1 MFQDYFGIAED
12 PFAITPD
19 PKYLFLSER
28 HRNGF
33 AHLLYGVTQGGG
45 FVQLTGEVG
54 TGKTLLCRKLLAQL
68 PRAVDVAFV
77 FNPRLSPLELVATI
91 CDELRVLYPLG
102 CSSIKEIVDFL
113 NAYLLESHSQGRRTV
128 VIIDEAQN
136 LSFESL
142 EQIRLLTNLET
153 SSEKLLQI
161 ILVGQP
167 ELRSLLNR
175 PELRQL
181 AQRVTARYHLTPLSR
196 SETRAYILHRLK
208 VAGLERPLFTEGAIR
223 RVYKLSGGIP
233 RLINILCSRGMLAA
247 YGKRKG
253 QVSRSMLSQVAREL
267 RGEDGLASRFPS
279 WGWMM
284 AGVSATLLVLALL
297 PQVDLFQLFA
307 EPNHEGQLVEE
318 QQSQQVQQP
327 QEIQQTQ
334 QPQQPKPVQASQPV
348 QDTQQTSEVNKQPA
362 ALPVAGAIIE
372 QAVATEPD
380 RSGMAVPDVLSPEAL
395 KAADQASTSIAMT
408 AQDEIRE
415 QESSAR
421 TDAKS
426 SELSGLIGNENSAF
440 STLFSYWQ
448 VVYPTGGKQR
458 SSCDK
463 AEEVGLS
470 CLFGRGSWKTLEYYN
485 RPAILELMMAQGERY
500 HVVLT
505 GMGDQSVTLDM
516 NGRKFSFDYAEMDRL
531 WTGSYIIL
539 WRPPSLAKTRL
550 QLGQSGSDVGW
561 LISTLDKIEGV
572 ESAYDLT
579 NPRFDQLLHL
589 RVMRFQRENG
599 LSADGIVGKQTLIQL
614 KGMVTDRTRPALL
627 KSGG

>member
-113 NAYLLESHSQGRRTV
+113 NAYLLESHAQGRRTV

-208 VAGLERPLFTEGAIR
+208 VAGLERPLFTDGAIR

-267 RGEDGLASRFPS
+267 RGEVGLASRFPS

-297 PQVDLFQLFA
+297 PQVDLFRLFA
-307 EPNHEGQLVEE
+307 EPSHEAQIVEQ
-318 QQSQQVQQP
+318 QQSQQLQQPQPLQQSREPQQP
-327 QEIQQTQ
+327 QEPLQVE
-334 QPQQPKPVQASQPV
+334 QPKQI
-348 QDTQQTSEVNKQPA
+348 SEVEQQPA
-362 ALPVAGAIIE
+362 ADPVSGAIVE
-372 QAVATEPD
+372 QAVAAEPD
-380 RSGMAVPDVLSPEAL
+380 RSGLTVPDVLSPAAL
-395 KAADQASTSIAMT
+395 KAADQVAPSVAM
-408 AQDEIRE
+408 AE
-415 QESSAR
+415 QQVTRGQKSAEK

-448 VVYPTGGKQR
+448 VVYPTGGKER

-485 RPAILELMMAQGERY
+485 RPAILELMMAQGRRY

-539 WRPPSLAKTRL
+539 WRPPSLAKNSL
-550 QLGQSGSDVGW
+550 QLGQSGSDVAW

-572 ESAYDLT
+572 ESTYDLS
-579 NPRFDQLLHL
+579 NPRFDQILHL

>member
-1 MFQDYFGIAED
+1 MFQDYFGISED

-68 PRAVDVAFV
+68 PRAVDVAFI

-102 CSSIKEIVDFL
+102 CTSIKEIVDFL
-113 NAYLLESHSQGRRTV
+113 NAYLLESHAQGRRTV

-153 SSEKLLQI
+153 ASEKLLQI

-167 ELRSLLNR
+167 ELRTLLNR

-196 SETRAYILHRLK
+196 RETRAYILHRLK

-247 YGKRKG
+247 YGKREG
-253 QVSRSMLSQVAREL
+253 QVNRSMLTQVASEL
-267 RGEDGLASRFPS
+267 RGEEGLALSFPS
-279 WGWMM
+279 WGWML
-284 AGVSATLLVLALL
+284 AGISATLFALTLL
-297 PQVDLFQLFA
+297 PQVDLFKLYGEPSHETSLLEGQQIEPPGEDMLELEQLNKAEFQVNTMVDNPEAA
-307 EPNHEGQLVEE
+307 EP
-318 QQSQQVQQP
+318 VQTARDLP
-327 QEIQQTQ
+327 E
-334 QPQQPKPVQASQPV
+334 
-348 QDTQQTSEVNKQPA
+348 
-362 ALPVAGAIIE
+362 ALG
-372 QAVATEPD
+372 
-380 RSGMAVPDVLSPEAL
+380 PEAL
-395 KAADQASTSIAMT
+395 KAADQAAT
-408 AQDEIRE
+408 AITMDQ
-415 QESSAR
+415 QL
-421 TDAKS
+421 DAQQQTHTTQNDSKS
-426 SELSGLIGNENSAF
+426 DGLTGLMGNENSAF

-448 VVYPTGGKQR
+448 EVYPTGGKLR

-485 RPAILELMMAQGERY
+485 RPAILELLMEQGERY
-500 HVVLT
+500 HVVVT
-505 GMGDQSVTLDM
+505 GMSDQSVTLDM
-516 NGRKFSFDYAEMDRL
+516 NGRRFSFSYSEMERL

-539 WRPPSLAKTRL
+539 WRPPLLAKASM

-561 LISTLDKIEGV
+561 LISMLDKVEGV
-572 ESAYDLT
+572 ESDYSAT
-579 NPRFDQLLHL
+579 NPRFDQKLHQ
-589 RVMRFQRENG
+589 RVVRFQQQHG
-599 LSADGIVGKQTLIQL
+599 LSADGIVGKRTLIQL
-614 KGMVTDRTRPALL
+614 KGSVIDQTRPALL
-627 KSGG
+627 KFGG

>member
-68 PRAVDVAFV
+68 PRAVDVAFI

-113 NAYLLESHSQGRRTV
+113 NAYLLESHAQGRRTV

-196 SETRAYILHRLK
+196 TETRAYILHRLK

-247 YGKRKG
+247 YGKRQG
-253 QVSRSMLSQVAREL
+253 QVSRSMLSQVAGEL
-267 RGEDGLASRFPS
+267 RGEEGLASRFYS
-279 WGWMM
+279 WGWML

-307 EPNHEGQLVEE
+307 EPRHEAPLVEQQQKQQAKQQPQRQQPTQQLDEVTNQPDLLSGAEPAAGALVEE
-318 QQSQQVQQP
+318 
-327 QEIQQTQ
+327 
-334 QPQQPKPVQASQPV
+334 
-348 QDTQQTSEVNKQPA
+348 
-362 ALPVAGAIIE
+362 
-372 QAVATEPD
+372 AVAVEPA
-380 RSGMAVPDVLSPEAL
+380 RSALTVPDVLSPEAL
-395 KAADQASTSIAMT
+395 KAADQAANSIAM
-408 AQDEIRE
+408 AELQ
-415 QESSAR
+415 
-421 TDAKS
+421 DAKQQLGEQS
-426 SELSGLIGNENSAF
+426 DTKSAGLSGLMGNENSAF

-448 VVYPTGGKQR
+448 EVYPSGGKVR

-485 RPAILELMMAQGERY
+485 RPAILELMIEQGERY
-500 HVVLT
+500 HVVVT
-505 GMGDQSVTLDM
+505 GMSDQSVTLDM
-516 NGRKFSFDYAEMDRL
+516 NGRKFSFDYGEMDRL

-539 WRPPSLAKTRL
+539 WRPPPLAKGSL
-550 QLGQSGSDVGW
+550 QLGQSGRDVGW
-561 LISTLDKIEGV
+561 LISVLDKIEGI
-572 ESAYDLT
+572 ESDYSVT
-579 NPRFDQLLHL
+579 NPRFDQRLHQ
-589 RVMRFQRENG
+589 RVVRFQRENG

-614 KGMVTDRTRPALL
+614 KGSVTDLTRPALL

>member
-113 NAYLLESHSQGRRTV
+113 NAYLLESHAQGRRTV

-196 SETRAYILHRLK
+196 TETRAYILHRLK

-247 YGKRKG
+247 YGKRQG
-253 QVSRSMLSQVAREL
+253 QVSRSMLSQVASEL
-267 RGEDGLASRFPS
+267 RGEEGLAPRFSS
-279 WGWMM
+279 WGWML

-297 PQVDLFQLFA
+297 PQVDLFQLVA
-307 EPNHEGQLVEE
+307 EPRHEAPLVEE
-318 QQSQQVQQP
+318 QQKQQAKQQP
-327 QEIQQTQ
+327 QRQQPTQ
-334 QPQQPKPVQASQPV
+334 QLDEVTNQPDLLSGA
-348 QDTQQTSEVNKQPA
+348 EPA
-362 ALPVAGAIIE
+362 AGVLVE
-372 QAVATEPD
+372 EAVAAEPA
-380 RSGMAVPDVLSPEAL
+380 RSALTVPDVLSPEAL
-395 KAADQASTSIAMT
+395 KAADQAATSIAMVEP
-408 AQDEIRE
+408 QDARQQLGE
-415 QESSAR
+415 Q

-426 SELSGLIGNENSAF
+426 AGLSGLMGNENSAF

-448 VVYPTGGKQR
+448 EIYPSGGKVR

-485 RPAILELMMAQGERY
+485 RPAILELMMEQGERY
-500 HVVLT
+500 HVVVT
-505 GMGDQSVTLDM
+505 GMSDQSVTLDM
-516 NGRKFSFDYAEMDRL
+516 NGRKFSFDYGEMDRL

-539 WRPPSLAKTRL
+539 WRPPPLAKGSL
-550 QLGQSGSDVGW
+550 QLGQSGRDVGW
-561 LISTLDKIEGV
+561 LISVLDKIEGI
-572 ESAYDLT
+572 ESDYSVT
-579 NPRFDQLLHL
+579 NPRFDQRLHQ
-589 RVMRFQRENG
+589 RVVRFQRENG

-614 KGMVTDRTRPALL
+614 KGSVTDLTRPALL

>member
-113 NAYLLESHSQGRRTV
+113 NAYLLESHAQGRRTV

-208 VAGLERPLFTEGAIR
+208 VAGLERPLFTDGAIR

-267 RGEDGLASRFPS
+267 RGEVGLASRFPS

-297 PQVDLFQLFA
+297 PQVDLFQMFA
-307 EPNHEGQLVEE
+307 DPSHEAQIVEQ
-318 QQSQQVQQP
+318 QQSQQLLQPQPLQQSQEPQQP
-327 QEIQQTQ
+327 QEPLQVE
-334 QPQQPKPVQASQPV
+334 QPKQI
-348 QDTQQTSEVNKQPA
+348 SEVEQQPA
-362 ALPVAGAIIE
+362 ADPVSGAIVE
-372 QAVATEPD
+372 QAVAAEPD
-380 RSGMAVPDVLSPEAL
+380 RSGLTVPDVLSPAAL
-395 KAADQASTSIAMT
+395 KAADQVAPSVAMAEQQVT
-408 AQDEIRE
+408 RE
-415 QESSAR
+415 QKPAEK

-448 VVYPTGGKQR
+448 VVYPTGGKER

-485 RPAILELMMAQGERY
+485 RPAILELMMAQGRRY
-500 HVVLT
+500 HVVMT

-516 NGRKFSFDYAEMDRL
+516 NGRKFSFGYAEMDRL

-539 WRPPSLAKTRL
+539 WRPPPLAKNSL
-550 QLGQSGSDVGW
+550 QLGQSGSDVAW

-572 ESAYDLT
+572 ESTYDLS
-579 NPRFDQLLHL
+579 NPRFDQILHL

>member
-113 NAYLLESHSQGRRTV
+113 NAYLLETHAQGRRTV

-175 PELRQL
+175 PDLRQL

-208 VAGLERPLFTEGAIR
+208 VAGLERPMFTDGAIR

-253 QVSRSMLSQVAREL
+253 QVSRGMLSQVAREL
-267 RGEDGLASRFPS
+267 RGEEGLVFRFPS
-279 WGWMM
+279 WGWVV
-284 AGVSATLLVLALL
+284 AGASATLLLLALL

-307 EPNHEGQLVEE
+307 EPRHEAQVVEE
-318 QQSQQVQQP
+318 PLS
-327 QEIQQTQ
+327 EDLQ
-334 QPQQPKPVQASQPV
+334 QPQQLQHSRELQERQEPQ
-348 QDTQQTSEVNKQPA
+348 QDPEPQQISEVKKQPA
-362 ALPVAGAIIE
+362 VDSAAGAIVE
-372 QAVATEPD
+372 QAVAAEPD
-380 RSGMAVPDVLSPEAL
+380 RSALTVPDVLSPEAL
-395 KAADQASTSIAMT
+395 KAADQAANSIVVDEPQQTEQTDPETSG
-408 AQDEIRE
+408 
-415 QESSAR
+415 
-421 TDAKS
+421 
-426 SELSGLIGNENSAF
+426 LSGLIGNENSAF

-448 VVYPTGGKQR
+448 EVYPSGGKTR

-485 RPAILELMMAQGERY
+485 RPAILELMMAQGKRY

-505 GMGDQSVTLDM
+505 GMHDQSVTLDM

-539 WRPPSLAKTRL
+539 WRPPSLARTSL

-561 LISTLDKIEGV
+561 LISILDKIEGI
-572 ESAYDLT
+572 ESDYNLR
-579 NPRFDQLLHL
+579 NPRFDQRLHQ
-589 RVMRFQRENG
+589 RVVRFQRENG

-627 KSGG
+627 RPGG

>member
-102 CSSIKEIVDFL
+102 CTSIKEIVDFL
-113 NAYLLESHSQGRRTV
+113 NAYLLESHAQGRRTV

-153 SSEKLLQI
+153 VSEKLLQI

-181 AQRVTARYHLTPLSR
+181 SQRVTARYHLTPLS
-196 SETRAYILHRLK
+196 SAETKAYLLHRLK

-223 RVYKLSGGIP
+223 QVYNLSGGIP

-253 QVSRSMLSQVAREL
+253 QVSRSMLTQVATEL
-267 RGEDGLASRFPS
+267 RGEEELASKLPAWS
-279 WGWMM
+279 WML
-284 AGVSATLLVLALL
+284 AGVSVTLLMVALL
-297 PQVDLFQLFA
+297 PQVDLFQRNANPSSEVALLDA
-307 EPNHEGQLVEE
+307 
-318 QQSQQVQQP
+318 
-327 QEIQQTQ
+327 Q
-334 QPQQPKPVQASQPV
+334 QPQQPSEPLNQPDLLKQTKPVAAMVEDLVAAEPTRRAS
-348 QDTQQTSEVNKQPA
+348 
-362 ALPVAGAIIE
+362 L
-372 QAVATEPD
+372 
-380 RSGMAVPDVLSPEAL
+380 AVPDELSPEAL
-395 KAADQASTSIAMT
+395 KAADQSAATIAE
-408 AQDEIRE
+408 DVP
-415 QESSAR
+415 QESSTQR
-421 TDAKS
+421 AKES
-426 SELSGLIGNENSAF
+426 QGLSGLMGSENSAF
-440 STLFSYWQ
+440 SSLFSYWQ
-448 VVYPTGGKQR
+448 EVYPSGGKAR
-458 SSCDK
+458 TSCDK

-485 RPAILELMMAQGERY
+485 RPAILELMTTESRRY
-500 HVVLT
+500 HVVVS

-516 NGRKFSFDYAEMDRL
+516 RGQRISFPYSEIERL

-539 WRPPSLAKTRL
+539 WRPPPLAKRSM
-550 QLGQSGSDVGW
+550 QLGHTGRDVGW
-561 LISTLDKIEGV
+561 LIAMLDKVEGIE
-572 ESAYDLT
+572 SDYDAQ
-579 NPRFDQLLHL
+579 NPRFDRQLHQ
-589 RVMRFQRENG
+589 RVVRFQQKHG

-614 KGMVTDRTRPALL
+614 KGSVTDQTRPTLL
-627 KSGG
+627 KLGG

>member
-113 NAYLLESHSQGRRTV
+113 NAYLLESHAQGRRTV

-208 VAGLERPLFTEGAIR
+208 VAGLERPLFTDGAIR

-253 QVSRSMLSQVAREL
+253 QVSRGMLSQVAREL
-267 RGEDGLASRFPS
+267 RGEEGLVSRFPS
-279 WGWMM
+279 WGWMV
-284 AGVSATLLVLALL
+284 AGASATLLVLALL

-307 EPNHEGQLVEE
+307 EPSAETQLVEE
-318 QQSQQVQQP
+318 PQVP
-327 QEIQQTQ
+327 HLQ
-334 QPQQPKPVQASQPV
+334 QPQQLQQPKQPQQVEEPKQAQESQQVSEVEKQPV
-348 QDTQQTSEVNKQPA
+348 AEA
-362 ALPVAGAIIE
+362 AAGAVVE
-372 QAVATEPD
+372 QAAAAESD
-380 RSGMAVPDVLSPEAL
+380 RSGLIVPDVLSPEAL
-395 KAADQASTSIAMT
+395 KAADQAANSNAKDEPQPAEQSDPETSG
-408 AQDEIRE
+408 
-415 QESSAR
+415 
-421 TDAKS
+421 
-426 SELSGLIGNENSAF
+426 LSGLIGNENSAF

-448 VVYPTGGKQR
+448 EVYPSGGKTR

-485 RPAILELMMAQGERY
+485 RPAILELMMAQGRRY

-539 WRPPSLAKTRL
+539 WRPPSLARTSL

-561 LISTLDKIEGV
+561 LISILDKIEGI
-572 ESAYDLT
+572 ESDYNLR
-579 NPRFDQLLHL
+579 NPRFDQQLHQ
-589 RVMRFQRENG
+589 RVVRFQRENG

>member
-113 NAYLLESHSQGRRTV
+113 NAYLLESHAQGRRTV

-167 ELRSLLNR
+167 ELRGLLNR

-267 RGEDGLASRFPS
+267 RGEEGLASRFPS

-307 EPNHEGQLVEE
+307 ESRHEAQMVE
-318 QQSQQVQQP
+318 QQQSQQPEQLQHPRQSQEPQQVQQP
-327 QEIQQTQ
+327 QQI
-334 QPQQPKPVQASQPV
+334 
-348 QDTQQTSEVNKQPA
+348 SEVKNQPA
-362 ALPVAGAIIE
+362 AEPAAAALVE
-372 QAVATEPD
+372 QAVAAEPD
-380 RSGMAVPDVLSPEAL
+380 RSALTVPDVLSPEAL
-395 KAADQASTSIAMT
+395 KAADQAANSVAMAEQDNT
-408 AQDEIRE
+408 KAQQHAE
-415 QESSAR
+415 QTDAESSG
-421 TDAKS
+421 
-426 SELSGLIGNENSAF
+426 LSGLIGNENSAF

-448 VVYPTGGKQR
+448 EVYPSEGKER

-485 RPAILELMMAQGERY
+485 RPAILELMMAQGKRY

-539 WRPPSLAKTRL
+539 WRPPSLAKASL
-550 QLGQSGSDVGW
+550 QLGQSGSDVSW
-561 LISTLDKIEGV
+561 LISMLDKIEGI
-572 ESAYDLT
+572 ESDYNMT
-579 NPRFDQLLHL
+579 NPRFDRRLHQ
-589 RVMRFQRENG
+589 RVVRFQRQNG
-599 LSADGIVGKQTLIQL
+599 LSDDGIVGKQTLIQL
-614 KGMVTDRTRPALL
+614 KGMVTDRTRPALM

>member
-113 NAYLLESHSQGRRTV
+113 NAYLLESHAQGRRTV

-208 VAGLERPLFTEGAIR
+208 VAGLERPLFTDGAIR

-267 RGEDGLASRFPS
+267 RGEVGLASRFPS

-297 PQVDLFQLFA
+297 PQVDLFRLFA
-307 EPNHEGQLVEE
+307 EPSHEAQIVEQ
-318 QQSQQVQQP
+318 QQSQQLQQPQPLQQSREPQQP
-327 QEIQQTQ
+327 QEPLQVE
-334 QPQQPKPVQASQPV
+334 QPKQI
-348 QDTQQTSEVNKQPA
+348 SEVEQQPA
-362 ALPVAGAIIE
+362 ADPVSGAIVE
-372 QAVATEPD
+372 QAVAAEPD
-380 RSGMAVPDVLSPEAL
+380 RSGLTVPDVLSPAAL
-395 KAADQASTSIAMT
+395 KAADQVAPSVAM
-408 AQDEIRE
+408 AE
-415 QESSAR
+415 QQVTRGQKSAEK

-448 VVYPTGGKQR
+448 VVYPTGGKER

-485 RPAILELMMAQGERY
+485 RPAILELMMAQGRRY

-539 WRPPSLAKTRL
+539 WRPPSLARNSL
-550 QLGQSGSDVGW
+550 QLGQSGSDVAW

-572 ESAYDLT
+572 ESTYDLS
-579 NPRFDQLLHL
+579 NPRFDQILHL

>member
-113 NAYLLESHSQGRRTV
+113 NAYLLESHAQGRRTV

-208 VAGLERPLFTEGAIR
+208 VAGLERPLFTDGAIR

-253 QVSRSMLSQVAREL
+253 QVSRGMLSQVAREL
-267 RGEDGLASRFPS
+267 RGEEGLVSRFPS
-279 WGWMM
+279 WGWMV
-284 AGVSATLLVLALL
+284 AGASATLLVLALL

-307 EPNHEGQLVEE
+307 EPSAETQLVEE
-318 QQSQQVQQP
+318 SQVP
-327 QEIQQTQ
+327 HLQ
-334 QPQQPKPVQASQPV
+334 QPQQLQQPKQPQQVEEPKQAQESQQVSEVEKQPV
-348 QDTQQTSEVNKQPA
+348 AEPA
-362 ALPVAGAIIE
+362 AGAVVE
-372 QAVATEPD
+372 QAAAAEPD
-380 RSGMAVPDVLSPEAL
+380 RSGLIVPDVLSPEAL
-395 KAADQASTSIAMT
+395 KAADQAANSNAKDEPQPAEQSDPETSG
-408 AQDEIRE
+408 
-415 QESSAR
+415 
-421 TDAKS
+421 
-426 SELSGLIGNENSAF
+426 LSGLIGNENSAF

-448 VVYPTGGKQR
+448 EVYPSGGKTR

-485 RPAILELMMAQGERY
+485 RPAILELMMAQGRRY

-539 WRPPSLAKTRL
+539 WRPPSLARTSL

-561 LISTLDKIEGV
+561 LISILDKIEGI
-572 ESAYDLT
+572 ESDYNLR
-579 NPRFDQLLHL
+579 NPRFDQQLHQ
-589 RVMRFQRENG
+589 RVVRFQQENG

>member
-113 NAYLLESHSQGRRTV
+113 NAYLLESHAQGRRTV

-208 VAGLERPLFTEGAIR
+208 VAGLERPLFTDGAIR

-253 QVSRSMLSQVAREL
+253 QVSRGMLSQVAREL
-267 RGEDGLASRFPS
+267 RGEEGLVSRFPS
-279 WGWMM
+279 WGWMV
-284 AGVSATLLVLALL
+284 AGASATLLVLALL

-307 EPNHEGQLVEE
+307 EPSAETQLVEE
-318 QQSQQVQQP
+318 PQVP
-327 QEIQQTQ
+327 HLQ
-334 QPQQPKPVQASQPV
+334 QPQQLQQPKQPQQVEEPKQAQESQQVSEVEKQPV
-348 QDTQQTSEVNKQPA
+348 AEPA
-362 ALPVAGAIIE
+362 AGAVVE
-372 QAVATEPD
+372 QAAAAEPD
-380 RSGMAVPDVLSPEAL
+380 RSGLIVPDVLSPEAL
-395 KAADQASTSIAMT
+395 KAADQAANSNAKDEPQPAEQSDPETSG
-408 AQDEIRE
+408 
-415 QESSAR
+415 
-421 TDAKS
+421 
-426 SELSGLIGNENSAF
+426 LSGLIGNENSAF

-448 VVYPTGGKQR
+448 EVYPSGGKTR

-485 RPAILELMMAQGERY
+485 RPAILELMMAQGRRY

-539 WRPPSLAKTRL
+539 WRPPSLARTSL

-561 LISTLDKIEGV
+561 LISILDKIEGI
-572 ESAYDLT
+572 ESDYNLR
-579 NPRFDQLLHL
+579 NPRFDQQLHQ
-589 RVMRFQRENG
+589 RVVRFQQENG

>member
-113 NAYLLESHSQGRRTV
+113 NAYLLESHAQGRRTV

-208 VAGLERPLFTEGAIR
+208 VAGLERPLFTDGAIR

-267 RGEDGLASRFPS
+267 RGEVGLASRFPS

-297 PQVDLFQLFA
+297 PQVDLFRLVA
-307 EPNHEGQLVEE
+307 EPSHEAQIVEQ
-318 QQSQQVQQP
+318 QQSQQLQQPQPLQQSREPQQP
-327 QEIQQTQ
+327 QEPLQVE
-334 QPQQPKPVQASQPV
+334 QPKQI
-348 QDTQQTSEVNKQPA
+348 SEVEQQPA
-362 ALPVAGAIIE
+362 ADPVSGAIVE
-372 QAVATEPD
+372 QAVAAEPD
-380 RSGMAVPDVLSPEAL
+380 RSGFTVPDVLSPAAL
-395 KAADQASTSIAMT
+395 KAADQVAPSVAMAEQQVT
-408 AQDEIRE
+408 RE
-415 QESSAR
+415 QKPPEK

-448 VVYPTGGKQR
+448 VVYPTG
-458 SSCDK
+458 
-463 AEEVGLS
+463 
-470 CLFGRGSWKTLEYYN
+470 
-485 RPAILELMMAQGERY
+485 
-500 HVVLT
+500 
-505 GMGDQSVTLDM
+505 
-516 NGRKFSFDYAEMDRL
+516 
-531 WTGSYIIL
+531 
-539 WRPPSLAKTRL
+539 
-550 QLGQSGSDVGW
+550 
-561 LISTLDKIEGV
+561 
-572 ESAYDLT
+572 
-579 NPRFDQLLHL
+579 
-589 RVMRFQRENG
+589 
-599 LSADGIVGKQTLIQL
+599 
-614 KGMVTDRTRPALL
+614 
-627 KSGG
+627 

>member
-1 MFQDYFGIAED
+1 MFQDYFGISED

-68 PRAVDVAFV
+68 PRAVDVAFI

-102 CSSIKEIVDFL
+102 CTSIKEIVDFL
-113 NAYLLESHSQGRRTV
+113 NAYLLESHAQGRRTV

-153 SSEKLLQI
+153 TSEKLLQI

-167 ELRSLLNR
+167 ELRTLLNR

-196 SETRAYILHRLK
+196 RETRAYILHRLK

-253 QVSRSMLSQVAREL
+253 QVNRSMLTQVASEL
-267 RGEDGLASRFPS
+267 RGEEGFALSFPS
-279 WGWMM
+279 WGWML
-284 AGVSATLLVLALL
+284 AGISATLFALTLL
-297 PQVDLFQLFA
+297 PQVDLFKLYGEPSHETSLLEGQQIEPPGEDMLELEQLNKAEFQVNTMVDNLEAA
-307 EPNHEGQLVEE
+307 EPV
-318 QQSQQVQQP
+318 
-327 QEIQQTQ
+327 
-334 QPQQPKPVQASQPV
+334 
-348 QDTQQTSEVNKQPA
+348 QTSHDLPE
-362 ALPVAGAIIE
+362 ALG
-372 QAVATEPD
+372 
-380 RSGMAVPDVLSPEAL
+380 PEAL
-395 KAADQASTSIAMT
+395 KAADQAAT
-408 AQDEIRE
+408 AITMDQ
-415 QESSAR
+415 QL
-421 TDAKS
+421 DAQQQTHTTQNDSKS
-426 SELSGLIGNENSAF
+426 DGLTGLMGNENSAF

-448 VVYPTGGKQR
+448 EVYPTGGKLR

-485 RPAILELMMAQGERY
+485 RPAILELLMEQGERY
-500 HVVLT
+500 HVVVT
-505 GMGDQSVTLDM
+505 GMSDQSVRLDM
-516 NGRKFSFDYAEMDRL
+516 NGRRFSFSYGEMERL

-539 WRPPSLAKTRL
+539 WRPPQLAKASM

-561 LISTLDKIEGV
+561 LISMLDKVEGV
-572 ESAYDLT
+572 ESNYSAT
-579 NPRFDQLLHL
+579 NPRFDQNLHK
-589 RVMRFQRENG
+589 RVVRFQQQHG

-614 KGMVTDRTRPALL
+614 KGSVIDQTRPALL
-627 KSGG
+627 KFGG

>member
-113 NAYLLESHSQGRRTV
+113 NAYLLESHAQGRRTV

-208 VAGLERPLFTEGAIR
+208 VAGLERPLFTDGAIR

-253 QVSRSMLSQVAREL
+253 QVSRGMLSQVAREL
-267 RGEDGLASRFPS
+267 RGEEGLVSRFPS
-279 WGWMM
+279 WGWMV
-284 AGVSATLLVLALL
+284 AGASATLLVLALL

-307 EPNHEGQLVEE
+307 EPSAETQLVEE
-318 QQSQQVQQP
+318 PQVP
-327 QEIQQTQ
+327 HLQ
-334 QPQQPKPVQASQPV
+334 QPQQLQQPKQPQQVEEPKQAQESQQVSEVEKQPV
-348 QDTQQTSEVNKQPA
+348 AEA
-362 ALPVAGAIIE
+362 AAGAVVE
-372 QAVATEPD
+372 QAAAAEPD
-380 RSGMAVPDVLSPEAL
+380 RSGLIVPDVLSPEAL
-395 KAADQASTSIAMT
+395 KAADQAANSNATDEPQPAEQSDPETSG
-408 AQDEIRE
+408 
-415 QESSAR
+415 
-421 TDAKS
+421 
-426 SELSGLIGNENSAF
+426 LSGLIGNENSAF

-448 VVYPTGGKQR
+448 EVYPSGGKTR

-485 RPAILELMMAQGERY
+485 RPAILELMMAQGRRY

-539 WRPPSLAKTRL
+539 WRPPSLARTSL

-561 LISTLDKIEGV
+561 LISILDKIEGI
-572 ESAYDLT
+572 ESDYNLR
-579 NPRFDQLLHL
+579 NPRFDQQLHQ
-589 RVMRFQRENG
+589 RVVRFQQENG

>member
-68 PRAVDVAFV
+68 PAAVDVAFV

-102 CSSIKEIVDFL
+102 CTSIKEIVDFL
-113 NAYLLESHSQGRRTV
+113 NAYLLESHAQGRRTV

-153 SSEKLLQI
+153 ASEKLLQI

-181 AQRVTARYHLTPLSR
+181 SQRVTARYHLTPLS
-196 SETRAYILHRLK
+196 SAETRAYILHRLK
-208 VAGLERPLFTEGAIR
+208 VAGLERPLFTDGAIR
-223 RVYKLSGGIP
+223 RVFKLSGGIP

-253 QVSRSMLSQVAREL
+253 QVSRSMLTQVATEL
-267 RGEDGLASRFPS
+267 RGEEGLAPKLPAWS
-279 WGWMM
+279 WML
-284 AGVSATLLVLALL
+284 AGVGATLLVVALL
-297 PQVDLFQLFA
+297 PQVDLFQHNARPSSEVLQFEA
-307 EPNHEGQLVEE
+307 
-318 QQSQQVQQP
+318 
-327 QEIQQTQ
+327 Q
-334 QPQQPKPVQASQPV
+334 QPQQPNQPVSQPEPVKHTKPVAVMVEAVVAAEPPRASL
-348 QDTQQTSEVNKQPA
+348 D
-362 ALPVAGAIIE
+362 
-372 QAVATEPD
+372 
-380 RSGMAVPDVLSPEAL
+380 VPDVLSPEAL
-395 KAADQASTSIAMT
+395 KAADQAAT
-408 AQDEIRE
+408 ASAEEVQQE
-415 QESSAR
+415 QSVQRAE
-421 TDAKS
+421 
-426 SELSGLIGNENSAF
+426 EPQGLSGLMGSENSAF
-440 STLFSYWQ
+440 SSLFSYWQ
-448 VVYPTGGKQR
+448 EVYPSGGR
-458 SSCDK
+458 ARTSCDK

-485 RPAILELMMAQGERY
+485 RPAILELVTAQGQQY
-500 HVVLT
+500 HVVVS

-516 NGRKFSFDYAEMDRL
+516 NGRRIAFSYSQIERL
-531 WTGSYIIL
+531 WTGSYIVL
-539 WRPPSLAKTRL
+539 WRPPAVVKRSM
-550 QLGQSGSDVGW
+550 QLGHRGSDVGW
-561 LISTLDKIEGV
+561 LIAMLDKAEGIESDYKAG
-572 ESAYDLT
+572 
-579 NPRFDQLLHL
+579 NPRFDQQLHQ
-589 RVMRFQRENG
+589 RVVRFQKKHG

-614 KGMVTDRTRPALL
+614 KGAVTDQTRPTLL
-627 KSGG
+627 RLGG

>member
-113 NAYLLESHSQGRRTV
+113 NAYLLESHAQGRRTV

-208 VAGLERPLFTEGAIR
+208 VAGLERPLFTDGAIR

-253 QVSRSMLSQVAREL
+253 QVSRGMLSQVAREL
-267 RGEDGLASRFPS
+267 RGEEGLVSRFPS
-279 WGWMM
+279 WGWMV
-284 AGVSATLLVLALL
+284 AGASATLLVLALL

-307 EPNHEGQLVEE
+307 EPSAETQLVEE
-318 QQSQQVQQP
+318 SQVP
-327 QEIQQTQ
+327 HLQ
-334 QPQQPKPVQASQPV
+334 QPQQLQQPKQPQQVEEPKQAQESQQVSEVEKQPV
-348 QDTQQTSEVNKQPA
+348 AEA
-362 ALPVAGAIIE
+362 AAGAVVE
-372 QAVATEPD
+372 QAAAAESD
-380 RSGMAVPDVLSPEAL
+380 RSGLIVPDVLSPEAL
-395 KAADQASTSIAMT
+395 KAADQAANSNAKDEPQPAEQSDPETSG
-408 AQDEIRE
+408 
-415 QESSAR
+415 
-421 TDAKS
+421 
-426 SELSGLIGNENSAF
+426 LSGLIGNENSAF

-448 VVYPTGGKQR
+448 EVYPSGGKTR

-485 RPAILELMMAQGERY
+485 RPAILELMMAQGRRY

-539 WRPPSLAKTRL
+539 WRPPSLARTSL

-561 LISTLDKIEGV
+561 LISILDKIEGI
-572 ESAYDLT
+572 ESDYNLR
-579 NPRFDQLLHL
+579 NPRFDQQLHQ
-589 RVMRFQRENG
+589 RVVRFQQENG

>member
-102 CSSIKEIVDFL
+102 CTSIKEIVDFL
-113 NAYLLESHSQGRRTV
+113 NAYLLESHAQGRRTV

-153 SSEKLLQI
+153 ASEKLLQI

-175 PELRQL
+175 QELRQL
-181 AQRVTARYHLTPLSR
+181 SQRVTARYHLTPLSR
-196 SETRAYILHRLK
+196 AETRAYILHRLK

-223 RVYKLSGGIP
+223 RVFKLSGGIP
-233 RLINILCSRGMLAA
+233 RLINILCSRGLLAA
-247 YGKRKG
+247 YGKRKD
-253 QVSRSMLSQVAREL
+253 QVSRSMLTHVAAEL
-267 RGEDGLASRFPS
+267 RGEEGLAPKLAGWS
-279 WGWMM
+279 WML
-284 AGVSATLLVLALL
+284 AGVSATLLVVALL
-297 PQVDLFQLFA
+297 PQMDRFQRSLK
-307 EPNHEGQLVEE
+307 PNSEVAQLE
-318 QQSQQVQQP
+318 VQP
-327 QEIQQTQ
+327 
-334 QPQQPKPVQASQPV
+334 PKPLNEPISQPEPLS
-348 QDTQQTSEVNKQPA
+348 QSKP
-362 ALPVAGAIIE
+362 
-372 QAVATEPD
+372 AVATMVEDVVASEPPTATLD
-380 RSGMAVPDVLSPEAL
+380 LPDELSPQAL
-395 KAADQASTSIAMT
+395 KAADQSANDIA
-408 AQDEIRE
+408 EE
-415 QESSAR
+415 VEPESSTHR
-421 TDAKS
+421 AK
-426 SELSGLIGNENSAF
+426 EPQGLSGLMGNANSAF
-440 STLFSYWQ
+440 TSLFSYWQ
-448 VVYPTGGKQR
+448 EVYPSGGKTR

-485 RPAILELMMAQGERY
+485 RPAILELVTAEGQRY
-500 HVVLT
+500 HVVVI

-516 NGRKFSFDYAEMDRL
+516 NGRRISYSYREIERL
-531 WTGSYIIL
+531 WTGNYIIL
-539 WRPPSLAKTRL
+539 WRPPPLAKRSMRL
-550 QLGQSGSDVGW
+550 GHSGSDVGW
-561 LISTLDKIEGV
+561 LIAMLDKVEGIE
-572 ESAYDLT
+572 SDYDAG
-579 NPRFDQLLHL
+579 NPIFDQQLHQ
-589 RVMRFQRENG
+589 RVVHFQQQHG

-614 KGMVTDRTRPALL
+614 KGSVADQTRPTLL
-627 KSGG
+627 KLGD